1 MLEKYTIVKTIGDS
15 HSIYLVKNIQDNLF
29 YVKKVLNI
37 YDKNVYEWLY
47 KHHINGIPTIKEIY
61 EEDNKLI
68 IIEEYISGKTLETIL
83 EESTLSEKEVRQIII
98 NLCKIL
104 KDITDKITLVHRDI
118 KPANIILKDNNEL
131 YLIDFNTA
139 KISNNAKTRDTIL
152 LGTEG
157 YAAPEQYGFAS
168 SNIQTDIYA
177 IGVLMKEM
185 ISGNIDLNEN
195 YNSKLKPIIQK
206 CTMMDPKKRYFNYDE
221 LINQLKHNNPISRL
235 YLPVGF
241 RSGNPI
247 YMFLFGFLYLFIIF
261 LSKNVIFEGI
271 SGLNLTIDRICFGFS
286 LIFIIFFSG
295 NYLNC
300 QEKIKLNKIKNPFIK
315 IVIIILIDVLIF
327 ILMFISTAI
336 IGNLLFS

>member
-15 HSIYLVKNIQDNLF
+15 HSIYLVKNIQDNLL

-37 YDKNVYEWLY
+37 YDKDVYEWLY

-61 EEDNKLI
+61 EKDNNLT
-68 IIEEYISGKTLETIL
+68 IIEEYIPGKTLETIL
-83 EESTLSEKEVRQIII
+83 EESTLNEKEVRQIII

-104 KDITDKITLVHRDI
+104 KEITDKIALVHRDI
-118 KPANIILKDNNEL
+118 KPSNIIIKDNNEL

-139 KISNNAKTRDTIL
+139 KISNNTKTRDTIL

-206 CTMMDPKKRYFNYDE
+206 CTMMDPKKRYLNYDE
-221 LINQLKHNNPISRL
+221 LINQLRHNFYLSRQ
-235 YLPVGF
+235 YLPIGF
-241 RSGNPI
+241 RSGNPL
-247 YMFLFGFLYLFIIF
+247 YMLLSGFLYLFIIF
-261 LSKNVIFEGI
+261 LSKGVIFEGI
-271 SGLNLTIDRICFGFS
+271 SGINLTMDRICFGLS
-286 LIFIIFFSG
+286 LIFITFFSG

-315 IVIIILIDVLIF
+315 ILIIILIDVLIF
-327 ILMFISTAI
+327 ILMLISTSI
-336 IGNLLFS
+336 INSLLFS